1 MSAILLGM
9 IERAE
14 GERVSLGDMVD
25 AFDARAYGPLIVL
38 FAAPNVLPV
47 ALPGISAVLGAPLIL
62 LTAQLMLGLHRPWLP
77 GFLRRRSLKRAS
89 FESLVAR
96 IVPRLVRIEGMI
108 QPRLLPLTS
117 ALGQRLIGAAG
128 LVLAAIVFLPVPF
141 GNALPGIALVL
152 MAVGL
157 LSRDG
162 IAVVVGGLI
171 GVVGLVVASGFIYG
185 AVAAAMHFAR
195 SGLGV

>member
-1 MSAILLGM
+1 MLAADDPI
-9 IERAE
+9 
-14 GERVSLGDMVD
+14 VD
-25 AFDARAYGPLIVL
+25 DRLDFAR
-38 FAAPNVLPV
+38 
-47 ALPGISAVLGAPLIL
+47 
-62 LTAQLMLGLHRPWLP
+62 
-77 GFLRRRSLKRAS
+77 
-89 FESLVAR
+89 
-96 IVPRLVRIEGMI
+96 GMI

>member
-1 MSAILLGM
+1 MPETSVAERDSAAATQAQRPKRGM
-9 IERAE
+9 
-14 GERVSLGDMVD
+14 
-25 AFDARAYGPLIVL
+25 P
-38 FAAPNVLPV
+38 
-47 ALPGISAVLGAPLIL
+47 
-62 LTAQLMLGLHRPWLP
+62 TWLP

-108 QPRLLPLTS
+108 QPRLLPLTG

-162 IAVVVGGLI
+162 LAVVLGGLI
-171 GVVGLVVASGFIYG
+171 GVAGLVVVSGFVYG